1 MLESNALPV
10 DDDRYIKTKI
20 IKSGDKVHTIF
31 FGLNLADD
39 GVKCESFTIISIN
52 SLTVYGKNIFHKYI

>member
-1 MLESNALPV
+1 MESNALPV

-20 IKSGDKVHTIF
+20 IKSDDKVHTIF

-52 SLTVYGKNIFHKYI
+52 SLIVYRKNIFHNYI